1 MSASVPYACATVPKG
16 TKSQPATSRALSFSL
31 QKATHLSFFVN
42 SHFPVANDCEHST
55 APTPMTL
62 EHLLNYP
69 FSKASEFCPNRRT
82 SNMSERPVGDG
93 SGYSDIWKGTFE
105 GKWPV
110 AIKVLRSFGGSVI
123 EEKARKFFRVGFHFY
138 VKRLKTMLLT
148 PPACIEGI
156 SGFIFA

>member
-1 MSASVPYACATVPKG
+1 
-16 TKSQPATSRALSFSL
+16 
-31 QKATHLSFFVN
+31 
-42 SHFPVANDCEHST
+42 
-55 APTPMTL
+55 
-62 EHLLNYP
+62 
-69 FSKASEFCPNRRT
+69 
-82 SNMSERPVGDG
+82 MSERPVGDG

-148 PPACIEGI
+148 LPARIEGI